1 MKIRSHE
8 TLGNRKER
16 NLDESK
22 HKNEKIKTIDLL
34 KGDCSFFMKI
44 ILYILK
50 WEKQKQIFL
59 SFLYFPSF
67 WFPDSIIELH
77 T

>member
-8 TLGNRKER
+8 TLGNRNER

-22 HKNEKIKTIDLL
+22 HKNEKTKTIDLL

-50 WEKQKQIFL
+50 
-59 SFLYFPSF
+59 
-67 WFPDSIIELH
+67 
-77 T
+77 